1 MLPKPEKSKKLTN
14 LLAED
19 KASTESEAEISQKRL
34 LLKRRLILISLLM
47 TAGISFIFWSF
58 RAAQKIIHQ
67 PPQFNLSFKFPRPN
81 FSLKNNPSTNQTDI
95 FVLSDSQSSWSIAS
109 VAKSRPDKPVFSHN
123 YNNFNFDQTMTSLSF
138 LKPSSSSLINLQL
151 PQGLTFQEKTASEN
165 NSLIYQNLISLPSD
179 TLLISVLIPQAQD
192 LESVKSQLSSLV
204 ESLYWYSVRN
214 LN

>member
-95 FVLSDSQSSWSIAS
+95 FVLSDSNIFLISSADFTALSAETVVTTSVFASIKALAF
-109 VAKSRPDKPVFSHN
+109 VTD
-123 YNNFNFDQTMTSLSF
+123 
-138 LKPSSSSLINLQL
+138 LQ
-151 PQGLTFQEKTASEN
+151 EVTAS
-165 NSLIYQNLISLPSD
+165 
-179 TLLISVLIPQAQD
+179 TLTA
-192 LESVKSQLSSLV
+192 
-204 ESLYWYSVRN
+204 
-214 LN
+214 LNARLF

>member
-1 MLPKPEKSKKLTN
+1 MLPKPERSKKLTN

-19 KASTESEAEISQKRL
+19 KASAESEAEVSQKRL

-47 TAGISFIFWSF
+47 TAGVSFIFWSF

-67 PPQFNLSFKFPRPN
+67 PPQFNFKLPRPN

-95 FVLSDSQSSWSIAS
+95 FVLSDSQSSWSVAS

-123 YNNFNFDQTMTSLSF
+123 YNDFNFNHIFTSLSSQ
-138 LKPSSSSLINLQL
+138 KPSSSSLIDLQL
-151 PQGLTFQEKTASEN
+151 PQGLTFQEKTAFEN

-179 TLLISVLIPQAQD
+179 TLLISVLIPQTD
-192 LESVKSQLSSLV
+192 NLESVKSQLSGLV

>member
-1 MLPKPEKSKKLTN
+1 MLPKPERSKKLTN

-19 KASTESEAEISQKRL
+19 KASAESEAEVSQKRL

-47 TAGISFIFWSF
+47 TAGVSFIFWSF

-67 PPQFNLSFKFPRPN
+67 PPQFNFKLPRPN
-81 FSLKNNPSTNQTDI
+81 FSLKNNPSTHQTDI
-95 FVLSDSQSSWSIAS
+95 FVLSDSQSSWSVAS

-123 YNNFNFDQTMTSLSF
+123 YNDFNFNHIFTSLSSQ
-138 LKPSSSSLINLQL
+138 KPSSSSLIDLQL
-151 PQGLTFQEKTASEN
+151 PQGLTFQEKTAFEN